1 MDNFEEFKKIMAK
14 RNEDLEKKAL
24 SLMLQNEESN
34 LKKYMKDN
42 GLEASSSEYDSET
55 DSENDETL

>member
-1 MDNFEEFKKIMAK
+1 MAK